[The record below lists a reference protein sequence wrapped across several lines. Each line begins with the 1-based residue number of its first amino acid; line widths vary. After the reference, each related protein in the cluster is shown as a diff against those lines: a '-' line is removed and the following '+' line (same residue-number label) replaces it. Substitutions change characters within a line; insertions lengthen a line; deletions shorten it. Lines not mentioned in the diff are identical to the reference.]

1 MGKSFDIELKE
12 LRPKLLALTRKFCRC
27 AHLDSEPEDIVQ
39 DVLFKLWKT
48 WQSGTE
54 IKNSEAWAVRAT
66 KNACIS
72 CWRKKSATAFS
83 RLSGKACT
91 HDNLQNAEETAS
103 GTSPAAGLEEDDAS
117 AILKRTLD
125 SFSESTRKLLCL
137 RSAGV
142 SLDEIS
148 AITGRSKGSVKSS
161 ISAARKIL
169 IQRLNS

>member
-66 KNACIS
+66 KNASIS
-72 CWRKKSATAFS
+72 CWRKKVLQLF
-83 RLSGKACT
+83 
-91 HDNLQNAEETAS
+91 HDFQA
-103 GTSPAAGLEEDDAS
+103 
-117 AILKRTLD
+117 R
-125 SFSESTRKLLCL
+125 F
-137 RSAGV
+137 
-142 SLDEIS
+142 
-148 AITGRSKGSVKSS
+148 
-161 ISAARKIL
+161 ARKTIFKMQKKQL
-169 IQRLNS
+169 PALHRQQALKKMMPRRF